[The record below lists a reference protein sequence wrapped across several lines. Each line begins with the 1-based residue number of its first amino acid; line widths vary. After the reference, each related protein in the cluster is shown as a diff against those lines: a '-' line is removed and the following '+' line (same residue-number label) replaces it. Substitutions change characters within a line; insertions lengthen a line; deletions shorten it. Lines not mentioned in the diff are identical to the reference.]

1 MFLCVFVA
9 PPSYAEC
16 VLGQSEMVYVQWYMF
31 LCVCVAPPSYAECVL
46 GQSEMVHVQ

>member
-16 VLGQSEMVYVQWYMF
+16 VLGQSEMGDEDDTEHTRGDKHF
-31 LCVCVAPPSYAECVL
+31 TPSYPYYDWSKH
-46 GQSEMVHVQ
+46 Q